1 MSNYCYIN
9 PLRHGLVRR
18 VADQPHSSFHRDVG
32 AGIFPQDWAGEIEPP
47 GEFGERAL
55 L

>member
-1 MSNYCYIN
+1 M
-9 PLRHGLVRR
+9 VRPCNR
-18 VADQPHSSFHRDVG
+18 LSSIFHREVG